1 MKQALRLFDRL
12 ADNRDMVF
20 EKITEKCYA
29 RAHLMARAME
39 REGYTPRKAWAVV
52 GGKKFPDVFFQF
64 RDAAGQSLKWRFH
77 VAAALPVRQ
86 ANGRVRN
93 MVFDP
98 ALFDGPVTLREWGKA
113 LGLPSRNLSVVEFDE
128 SPPGYG
134 GNYTPA
140 SRIRHDT
147 DQKAYN
153 SLYELR
159 GGKPPSGARN
169 LRTVFASAA
178 RIEVM
183 GEDAPVSAFRGR
195 TWETIRYQSRHPSFP
210 L

>member
-1 MKQALRLFDRL
+1 MKQALGLFDRL

-20 EKITEKCYA
+20 EKITQLCYA

-52 GGKKFPDVFFQF
+52 GGNKFPDVFFEF
-64 RDAAGQSLKWRFH
+64 NSAAGQRLKWRFH

-86 ANGRVRN
+86 ADGRVEN

-98 ALFDGPVTLREWGKA
+98 TLFDGPVTLREWGKA
-113 LGLPSRNLSVVEFDE
+113 LGLPKRNLSVVGFED

-140 SRIRHDT
+140 SRIRRDT
-147 DQKAYN
+147 DQRAYN

-159 GGKPPSGARN
+159 GDKPSQR

-178 RIEVM
+178 RIAVM
-183 GEDAPVSAFRGR
+183 GADAPPSDYRGK
-195 TWETIRYQSRHPSFP
+195 TWETIRQKTRQPSFP